1 MALGG
6 RGAGPVAP
14 GASCGF
20 DVDAD
25 LDLGVDD
32 EADAGGAADFDG
44 AGGGA
49 AGDEGASVADF
60 DPVAAG
66 DDTEEGFVVDI
77 GSVAAGVGLFF
88 GFYPAWKASRLDP
101 IVALRRE

>member
-1 MALGG
+1 MTTGVRGGGPRENFRLGLHGDGVRRAPWRSGLALGG

-32 EADAGGAADFDG
+32 EADAGAAADFGG
-44 AGGGA
+44 ANGGA

-66 DDTEEGFVVDI
+66 DD
-77 GSVAAGVGLFF
+77 
-88 GFYPAWKASRLDP
+88 
-101 IVALRRE
+101 